1 VLLRVELR
9 EVMAS
14 SLEKSNEKER
24 RKER

>member
-1 VLLRVELR
+1 VFLRVELR

-24 RKER
+24 RKGR